1 MILPIIVLAGIIL
14 VIIAIN
20 DSQDSDKALTVAEP
34 TLEETLWDDMVEWT
48 EEMFVIKD
56 RLQDLCEHVE
66 NLNFL
71 AVTSDEFTRLEAMG
85 LELVAD
91 YFKILE
97 RIEKYNAILYLNP
110 IIFEVRESIVV
121 KQTNRRPPVK
131 DIRITDFK
139 TLSALFNLQYITTFA
154 KVITLMEQMRRLGFV
169 VISKIY
175 FQEAPQV
182 FLKDWVETW
191 EEVVNAIFT
200 CEFNIVFNPM
210 GSLIVKQTAN
220 HHMKAV
226 GGLTVWLEGQ
236 ESKAISLQILED
248 WFRLD
253 GLAPLRVT
261 SGLETEIVDLKDA
274 IDGASVVMFDDIDEL
289 LAASSDE
296 QKEDLFDLLKSRR
309 EQGTAIMIFA
319 SSTSAESLSV
329 YDFDRLGLHEA
340 ETLNLL

>member
-48 EEMFVIKD
+48 EEMFVIQD

-71 AVTSDEFTRLEAMG
+71 AVTSDEFLRLEAMG

-97 RIEKYNAILYLNP
+97 RIEKYSAIMYLNP

-121 KQTNRRPPVK
+121 KQTNRRPRV

-139 TLSALFNLQYITTFA
+139 TLSALFNLQYINTFG
-154 KVITLMEQMRRLGFV
+154 KVITLMKQMRRFGFV

-191 EEVVNAIFT
+191 EELVNAIFN
-200 CEFNIVFNPM
+200 CEFNIVLNQM

-220 HHMKAV
+220 HSMKAV
-226 GGLTVWLEGQ
+226 GRLTVWLEGQ

-253 GLAPLRVT
+253 GLASLRVT
-261 SGLETEIVDLKDA
+261 SGLETAIVDLKDA

-289 LAASSDE
+289 LATLSDE

-309 EQGTAIMIFA
+309 EQGKAIIIFA

-329 YDFDRLGLHEA
+329 YDYDRLGLHEA